1 MNDVCNEV
9 DANKVQRWGKGF
21 RAPRQAG
28 EEEEA
33 QSRNLPPSAP
43 QFLDQS
49 CRELPT
55 NGGSFGIRTVC
66 LILPSLT
73 KEKPVY

>member
-9 DANKVQRWGKGF
+9 DANKVQRWGKDF

-28 EEEEA
+28 EEEGA

-49 CRELPT
+49 C
-55 NGGSFGIRTVC
+55 
-66 LILPSLT
+66 
-73 KEKPVY
+73 